1 MSMRILGPMD
11 TGGPSLSPRER
22 TILTALIVRRD
33 AVVSPAELAEACW
46 GEAPP
51 ATWAQQIR
59 NAVAK
64 IRSRLGA
71 EAVRTV
77 GVDYRLGIE
86 PDAIDAVKFEQAV
99 AQARR
104 QALQG
109 AHDRAAAGFRKA
121 LALWRGAPL
130 PDAADWPPAV
140 IEAARLVEIRRSV
153 EEELLDARLSAG
165 ERGSVIADAERLVR
179 EEPLREHRWAIL
191 ALANYRADRQAEAIA
206 VIRGARERLAGDLG
220 IDPSR
225 SLVDLETAMLRQDRN
240 LEAPEIVPG
249 EREVAASCP
258 YRGLVAYGDDDRAL
272 FFGRD
277 ADIEEVLARCGRQSV
292 VSVVGPSGSGKSS
305 LVRAGV
311 VPRLRDQGRKVVI
324 VTPGSAGA
332 EQLRASFG
340 DGAAVVCI
348 DQAEE
353 LRTLPDD
360 ELREVGVRSAEWV
373 ERGGCL
379 VLALRSDFIDWA
391 TGIPSLG
398 TLIGRGLY
406 ALPPLGEDGLR
417 EAITRPAESA
427 GLELEPGLVE
437 LILRDA
443 GGRPGILPPLS
454 HALVAT
460 WTRREGATLTVDGY
474 ETSGGIAGA
483 IALSAEQ
490 VFRGLSP
497 TRQEVCRSFMMRLVE
512 RTPEGVTVRRRV
524 PLATLNSS
532 PERRAVVEALVQA
545 RLVTIDGDAAIIAHE
560 AVGTTWPRLDGWLT
574 EDAANARILRRI
586 EAAAAAWDAAGR
598 PPDDL
603 LRGARLHGATEWR
616 DGVAPDLTA
625 VETAYLDASLELHR
639 SEIRELE
646 ARSALDRRRNSWL
659 RGALVGAALLLVA
672 AVVSGGIAVVRGNEA
687 SAAAEDATI
696 EALAATSLGIRDSD
710 RAVAA
715 LLAVELQRRWPDDSR
730 ARSALFGALTGAD
743 GLVARLSLGE
753 SRVNGALVPGT
764 RTAFIVEDRLIDD
777 ESPGATAE
785 PRSVRVIDLDD
796 GRTIRE
802 YDVDLA
808 PVDSR
813 FERDV
818 FVSED
823 GSTAFIQSGA
833 QRDPARDS
841 CCRNY
846 FDAVDL
852 TTGEQ
857 PFPTVDFDDRTGQ
870 VPVVV
875 ADGSRAYFN
884 HAVTG
889 DPGWVDL
896 ATGAVVLSVEH
907 DPLEFEGVPLYTN
920 GLALIDERLY
930 VGGEEGIVVYDAS
943 SLERLGRLGD
953 LPGDLV
959 NQLLLP
965 DGDGGLIVSGNEG
978 GVARLDLASGEVL
991 WQRAPD
997 EMRCGEAIIV
1007 PPDRFVCTD
1016 GIGQI
1021 RQFEL
1026 ATGRATGAS
1035 LDTLSDR
1042 SRGLGLLPE
1051 TEEVVTFTT
1060 RSPASLLR
1068 WRVDGM
1074 PAITRPIAEG
1084 QVAVDGFGADDTL
1097 LITADAPAAHGASP
1111 GAVRLWN
1118 VEDDTRASDDAFE
1131 QVWVGRDT
1139 IAVNQTGL
1147 GDQVLRSVDSDA
1159 TIEIDMPDDARDGWF
1174 VPQGSTGSYGF
1185 VVMHEGLLAFDPGSG
1200 EPVTLIETAVDPVM
1214 FGSGHSQVGE
1224 GRVSFTWWDADLGRT
1239 VTSVHDIASGEE
1251 VARGLEDD
1259 ETVVGLPG
1267 GDVVSASAAR
1277 LNRSTGELEPVH
1289 SLPKSGVTPAY
1300 MNVSDDGSTLLLS
1313 GHDQRIAIYDVI
1325 DVRRLGD
1332 EISTPQSP
1340 SQWWPAGFL
1349 SSDGRLMATNTL
1361 DGVLLW
1367 DLDPGAM
1374 RDAACRMVGR
1384 DLTELE
1390 WATYFGDEAYHAA
1403 CADSIGSGVTAG

>member
-1 MSMRILGPMD
+1 MTMRILGPMD

-33 AVVSPAELAEACW
+33 VAISPAELAEACW
-46 GEAPP
+46 GEEPP
-51 ATWAQQIR
+51 ATWAQQVR

-64 IRSRLGA
+64 IRSKLGA
-71 EAVRTV
+71 DAVRTV

-86 PDAIDAVKFEQAV
+86 PDAIDAVQFERAV

-109 AHDRAAAGFRKA
+109 AHDRAAAGFAKA

-130 PDAADWPPAV
+130 PDAPDWPPAV
-140 IEAARLVEIRRSV
+140 IEAARLVEIRRSA
-153 EEELLDARLSAG
+153 EEERLDARLAAG
-165 ERGSVIADAERLVR
+165 ERGAVIADAERLVR

-191 ALANYRADRQAEAIA
+191 ALANYRAARQAEAIA
-206 VIRGARERLAGDLG
+206 VIRGARARLAEDLG

-225 SLVDLETAMLRQDRN
+225 SLVELETAMLRQDPD
-240 LEAPEIVPG
+240 LEAPAIALA
-249 EREVAASCP
+249 EREIAASCP
-258 YRGLVAYGDDDRAL
+258 YRGLAAYGDGDRAL

-277 ADIEEVLARCGRQSV
+277 ADIEEVLARCRRQSV

-311 VPRLRDQGRKVVI
+311 VPRLRDQGREVLI
-324 VTPGSAGA
+324 VTPGGAGA
-332 EQLRASFG
+332 EQLRAAFEG
-340 DGAAVVCI
+340 GAAVVCI

-353 LRTLPDD
+353 FRTLP
-360 ELREVGVRSAEWV
+360 EHQLREIGARSAEWV

-379 VLALRSDFIDWA
+379 VLALRSDFIDGA

-398 TLIGRGLY
+398 TLVGRGLY
-406 ALPPLGEDGLR
+406 ALSPLGEAGLR
-417 EAITRPAESA
+417 AAITRPAESA

-443 GGRPGILPPLS
+443 GDRPGILPALS

-460 WTRREGATLTVDGY
+460 WSRREGATLTVDGY

-483 IALSAEQ
+483 IAQSAEQ
-490 VFRGLSP
+490 VFQSLSP
-497 TRQEVCRSFMMRLVE
+497 SRQEVCRSLMMRLVE
-512 RTPEGVTVRRRV
+512 RTPEGMTVRRRV
-524 PLATLNSS
+524 PLATLSS
-532 PERRAVVEALVQA
+532 NPERRAVVEGLVRA

-574 EDAANARILRRI
+574 EDAANARILRQI
-586 EAAAAAWDAAGR
+586 EAAAAAWDSAGR

-603 LRGARLHGATEWR
+603 LRGARLHGATDWR
-616 DGVAPDLTA
+616 DGVDPDLTP
-625 VETAYLDASLELHR
+625 VETAYVDASLELHR

-659 RGALVGAALLLVA
+659 RGALIGAALLLVV
-672 AVVSGGIAVVRGNEA
+672 AVVSGGIAVVRGNDA
-687 SAAAEDATI
+687 GAAAEDATI
-696 EALAATSLGIRDSD
+696 EALAATSLAIRDSD
-710 RAVAA
+710 RDVAA

-730 ARSALFGALTGAD
+730 ARSALFGTLTSAD
-743 GLVARLSLGE
+743 GLAARLSLGE
-753 SRVNGALVPGT
+753 SRVNGALIPGT
-764 RTAFIVEDRLIDD
+764 RTAFVVEDRLIDD
-777 ESPGATAE
+777 EPQGVTAE
-785 PRSVRVIDLDD
+785 PRSVRVIDLDTGD
-796 GRTIRE
+796 TVRE
-802 YDVDLA
+802 YAVDIA

-823 GSTAFIQSGA
+823 GSIAFIQSGA
-833 QRDPARDS
+833 LRDPARDS
-841 CCRNY
+841 CCRNF

-852 TTGEQ
+852 ATGEQ
-857 PFPTVDFDDRTGQ
+857 PFATVDFDDRTGQ
-870 VPVVV
+870 RPAVTP
-875 ADGSRAYFN
+875 DGSRAYFN
-884 HAVTG
+884 HAITA
-889 DPGWVDL
+889 DPGWIDL
-896 ATGAVVLSVEH
+896 VTGAVTLSVEH
-907 DPLEFEGVPLYTN
+907 DPLEFEGLPLYTS
-920 GLALIDERLY
+920 GLALIDDRLY
-930 VGGEEGIVVYDAS
+930 IGGEEGIVVYDAS
-943 SLERLGRLGD
+943 SLERMTRLGD

-959 NQLLLP
+959 NQLLLA
-965 DGDGGLIVSGNEG
+965 DGEGGLIVAGNEG
-978 GVARLDLASGEVL
+978 GVARLDLASGEVI
-991 WQRAPD
+991 WQRAAD
-997 EMRCGEAIIV
+997 EVRCGEAIVV

-1026 ATGRATGAS
+1026 ATGRETGAA
-1035 LDTLSDR
+1035 LDTLSDWN
-1042 SRGLGLLPE
+1042 RGLGLLPG

-1060 RSPASLLR
+1060 RSPASVLR

-1084 QVAVDGFGADDTL
+1084 QVAVDGFGADDAL
-1097 LITADAPAAHGASP
+1097 LITADAPAARGASP

-1118 VEDDTRASDDAFE
+1118 VGDDTRASDDAFE

-1139 IAVNQTGL
+1139 VAVKQTGL

-1159 TIEIDMPDDARDGWF
+1159 MVDIGVPDDARAGWF
-1174 VPQGSTGSYGF
+1174 VPQGSTGPYGF
-1185 VVMHEGLLAFDPGSG
+1185 VVMHEGLLAFDPSTG
-1200 EPVTLIETAVDPVM
+1200 EPVRLIETAIDPVM
-1214 FGSGHSQVGE
+1214 FGTGHSQVGE
-1224 GRVSFTWWDADLGRT
+1224 DRVAFTWWDADLGRT
-1239 VTSVHDIASGEE
+1239 VTGVYDIASGEE

-1259 ETVVGLPG
+1259 ESVVGLPD

-1277 LNRSTGELEPVH
+1277 LNRSTGDLEPVH

-1300 MNVSDDGSTLLLS
+1300 MNVSADGTTLLLS
-1313 GHDQRIAIYDVI
+1313 GHDQSVALYDVI

-1367 DLDPGAM
+1367 DLDADAM

-1390 WATYFGDEAYHAA
+1390 WATYFGDEAQLAT